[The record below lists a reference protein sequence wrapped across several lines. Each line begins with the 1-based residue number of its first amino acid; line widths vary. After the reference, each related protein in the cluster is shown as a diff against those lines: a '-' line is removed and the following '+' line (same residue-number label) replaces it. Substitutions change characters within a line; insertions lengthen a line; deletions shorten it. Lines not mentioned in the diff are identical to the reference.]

1 MVAGLDVYKNPSAE
15 HIEGGIGGLVD
26 VRTRRPLDLKG
37 FTATAAISG
46 KYNDMVKS
54 LQPEYFGLIADRW
67 NVGEGEMGLLLAANF
82 QKSWNRSDNA
92 PGPGG
97 ANLRQNRRSRQ
108 QPTAAAAKLGRGL
121 QCRPSA
127 GRADLSVPDIR
138 HQ

>member
-37 FTATAAISG
+37 FTASAAISG

-54 LQPEYFGLIADRW
+54 LQPEYFGLIANRW
-67 NVGEGEMGLLLAANF
+67 NVGDGEMGLLLAGNF

-97 ANLRQNRRSRQ
+97 ANLRQNRRRQ
-108 QPTAAAAKLGRGL
+108 QRRLQLRQSWAGPTM
-121 QCRPSA
+121 RPSVA
-127 GRADLSVPDIR
+127 ARTSLPDIR
-138 HQ
+138 QQ